1 MILRPTGMPVGR
13 IFASRGAAAGCRR
26 QQKGGIAAE
35 KCRGAA
41 EMLRKQQRY
50 SRRGRRKARRACCP
64 EWGKLS
70 MNMESSKGGFAAEK
84 CREAAE
90 LLRSNKKSDAKGGER
105 I

>member
-1 MILRPTGMPVGR
+1 
-13 IFASRGAAAGCRR
+13 
-26 QQKGGIAAE
+26 
-35 KCRGAA
+35 
-41 EMLRKQQRY
+41 MLRKQQRY

>member
-1 MILRPTGMPVGR
+1 
-13 IFASRGAAAGCRR
+13 
-26 QQKGGIAAE
+26 
-35 KCRGAA
+35 
-41 EMLRKQQRY
+41 
-50 SRRGRRKARRACCP
+50 
-64 EWGKLS
+64 